1 MSNEWK
7 GENPFYLVIKREG
20 GNAGIDLDEFG
31 WAETYKDFM
40 RDEGTWFLMF
50 KNTHTPVLTSVC
62 HEGDQGYYTARHIG
76 KAIGDMSSEV
86 IAYGLGKKKPDGQ
99 VVRVWFIEGTA
110 CAGDD
115 VEEIGIRILDS
126 RGPLP
131 G

>member
-1 MSNEWK
+1 MSDDWK
-7 GENPFYLVIKREG
+7 GDNPFYLVIAREG

-40 RDEGTWFLMF
+40 RGEGTWHLMH
-50 KNTHTPVLTSVC
+50 KESHHPVLTSVC
-62 HEGDQGYYTARHIG
+62 HDGDQGYYVARHIG
-76 KAIGDMSSEV
+76 KAIGGSSTEV
-86 IAYGLGKKKPDGQ
+86 IAYGIGKKTPDGQ

-115 VEEIGIRILDS
+115 VEEIGVKILNS
-126 RGPLP
+126 RGPAE